1 MESNV
6 NRSDT
11 ATAGVDR
18 RAFVS
23 GLLKK
28 IPDAFVIT
36 GLGSST
42 YDVFAAGDRNRN
54 FYLWGA
60 MGGASAIG
68 LGLAIAQPEKQV
80 VVITGDGEQLMG
92 IGSLS
97 SIGAQ
102 QPDNLTI
109 VVLDNGHFGETGM
122 QRSHTSLGTNLAAV
136 AQACGIGNA
145 FQARDMQAIETIA
158 RAVVAREGVTLA
170 QVIVKA
176 DDLPRALPSR
186 DGVYIKNRFRQ
197 ELGFAPL

>member
-1 MESNV
+1 V

-92 IGSLS
+92 IGSLA

-145 FQARDMQAIETIA
+145 FQAREMQAIETIA
-158 RAVVAREGVTLA
+158 RAVVARGGVTLA
-170 QVIVKA
+170 QVIVRA